1 MRLSGRVSG
10 DEKQQ
15 YVLIDEISEPEK
27 HVQGVSSLEL
37 LPEELSTC
45 LELCGL
51 SCNQSTTNITATKFF
66 SREARNAVTGKLEVW
81 RAEKVETGRSAVSS
95 FIKICDGPYSG
106 GIGQIKHFADL
117 KVAEKT
123 TELAFIKLFT
133 SSEIKRDPDSGL
145 CWVDRSSF
153 ENKVIL
159 VKNIS
164 RPIVTAIDE
173 MHENVLWF
181 LNFDNVY

>member
-15 YVLIDEISEPEK
+15 YVLIDETGEPEK
-27 HVQGVSSLEL
+27 CVQGVSSLEL

-51 SCNQSTTNITATKFF
+51 SCDQDTTKITVKKFF
-66 SREARNAVTGKLEVW
+66 SREARNVFTGKLEVW

-106 GIGQIKHFADL
+106 GIGQLKHFADL
-117 KVAEKT
+117 KVAEKN

-133 SSEIKRDPDSGL
+133 GSKVKPDPDSGL

-181 LNFDNVY
+181 LNFDNV

>member
-1 MRLSGRVSG
+1 M
-10 DEKQQ
+10 
-15 YVLIDEISEPEK
+15 
-27 HVQGVSSLEL
+27 
-37 LPEELSTC
+37 
-45 LELCGL
+45 
-51 SCNQSTTNITATKFF
+51 
-66 SREARNAVTGKLEVW
+66 
-81 RAEKVETGRSAVSS
+81 
-95 FIKICDGPYSG
+95 
-106 GIGQIKHFADL
+106 
-117 KVAEKT
+117 
-123 TELAFIKLFT
+123 LAFIKLFT

-153 ENKVIL
+153 EHKVIL